1 MSYVVK
7 KVDVWAGD
15 FVNRPG
21 MLARTL
27 EALTSAGAELDLV
40 IGRQISARTS
50 RIYVAPLTTKKQ
62 KDAAR
67 EVGLVPA
74 AGMHSL
80 RVEGPDR
87 AGLGAEMAR
96 AIAAADINIRGV
108 TAGSA
113 GKKFI
118 CYFGF
123 KTESEMLGA
132 RKALAAALRAKKKR

>member
-1 MSYVVK
+1 MSYDVK

-21 MLARTL
+21 MLARVL
-27 EALTSAGAELDLV
+27 EALTSGGAELDLV

-50 RIYVAPLTTKKQ
+50 RIYVAPLRTKKQ

-74 AGMHSL
+74 DGMFSL

-87 AGLGAEMAR
+87 AGLGAAMAR
-96 AIAAADINIRGV
+96 AIAAADVNIRGV
-108 TAGSA
+108 TAATIGV
-113 GKKFI
+113 KFV

-123 KTESEMLGA
+123 KTEAELQIA
-132 RKALAAALRAKKKR
+132 KKALIAALHRKKKR

>member
-1 MSYVVK
+1 MSYAVK

-21 MLARTL
+21 MLARVL
-27 EALTSAGAELDLV
+27 EALTAAGAELDLL

-50 RIYVAPLTTKKQ
+50 RIYVAPLKTKKQ
-62 KDAAR
+62 KDAAC

-74 AGMHSL
+74 AGMFSL

-96 AIAAADINIRGV
+96 AIAAADVNIRGV
-108 TAGSA
+108 TAATFGN
-113 GKKFI
+113 KFV

-123 KTESEMLGA
+123 KTEAELQVA
-132 RKALAAALRAKKKR
+132 KKALAAALRAKKKR